1 LSAKLPYIRPVVHK
15 QVIGIIP
22 DSQYKTVVNLD
33 RRYVDVSD
41 GFCDL
46 VGYKRE
52 ELIGKQY
59 DDLTAPKT
67 NDIPTVFKLFTKS
80 GYMHGLWMLV
90 NRQGENILVRY
101 ESWIRADSLIEG
113 RMEAVDSQAAV
124 KAARA

>member
-1 LSAKLPYIRPVVHK
+1 MSAKLPYIRPVVHK

-52 ELIGKQY
+52 ELIGKRY

-90 NRQGENILVRY
+90 NRQGDTILVRY

-113 RMEAVDSQAAV
+113 RMETVDSQAAV
-124 KAARA
+124 KVARA